1 MATTKS
7 RRLSRALRWRRLT
20 IPLAVMLLAAASHAE
35 PALVHVE
42 HENAAFHVQAAATLA
57 ADPKTVW
64 RTLVDYDDLPSF
76 IPDMT
81 SSKTLRRAGETAVV
95 EQRGRVGIGPFHRAF
110 DVTLSVQ
117 EQPMNSVAAKA
128 LAGDFDRFESELSH
142 SRDRRRWHS
151 NQLRRDDRA
160 HLEHPVGAG
169 NACDGACHSS
179 PVRGAPGRDHTEVG
193 SRGGDAGIGRVG
205 RAAPSTRHSQASS
218 SRTCIR
224 SLQTLAGSRL
234 SGDAVLLTSTANA
247 RGWKAPVVQR
257 VSDALQKALDDPGV
271 RAKLEANGAAVV
283 ASKSKDYAQSLESE
297 MALTEKMMKAT
308 NVTAQ

>member
-128 LAGDFDRFESELSH
+128 LAGDFDRFESSYRIQETGDGGTRINYDAMIEPTLSIPSVLGTPVMEH
-142 SRDRRRWHS
+142 VIRR
-151 NQLRRDDRA
+151 QFEALLAEITRRSA
-160 HLEHPVGAG
+160 AAAATPASAG
-169 NACDGACHSS
+169 
-179 PVRGAPGRDHTEVG
+179 
-193 SRGGDAGIGRVG
+193 
-205 RAAPSTRHSQASS
+205 
-218 SRTCIR
+218 
-224 SLQTLAGSRL
+224 
-234 SGDAVLLTSTANA
+234 
-247 RGWKAPVVQR
+247 
-257 VSDALQKALDDPGV
+257 
-271 RAKLEANGAAVV
+271 
-283 ASKSKDYAQSLESE
+283 
-297 MALTEKMMKAT
+297 
-308 NVTAQ
+308 